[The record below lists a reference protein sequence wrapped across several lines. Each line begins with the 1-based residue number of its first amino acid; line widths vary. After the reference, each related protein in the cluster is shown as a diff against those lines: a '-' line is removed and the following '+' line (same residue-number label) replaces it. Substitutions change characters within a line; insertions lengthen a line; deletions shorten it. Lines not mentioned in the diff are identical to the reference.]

1 MNANTFETIKRI
13 LVEKAGKNAE
23 DIRPDTALD
32 DLDVDSLD
40 FIEFVFFI
48 EDEFKIRIN
57 VNFNDVATRL
67 KTVGDVVLVVD
78 ECVATQVQPAAL
90 KAVAV

>member
-1 MNANTFETIKRI
+1 MNTNTFETIKRI
-13 LVEKAGKNAE
+13 LVKKAGKNAE

>member
-1 MNANTFETIKRI
+1 MNTNTFETIKRI